1 MDNKKMPRETVTQ
14 KKGMMGSLLSF
25 FGIGKKK
32 SPGKHGRFNPFK
44 PKVPTGNYALPAAM
58 QAEVRLSAI
67 EKRERKD
74 KARKVVHH
82 QQKKL
87 GHHNFA

>member
-1 MDNKKMPRETVTQ
+1 MDNKKMPCETVNQ

-44 PKVPTGNYALPAAM
+44 SKVPTGNYALPAAM

>member
-14 KKGMMGSLLSF
+14 EKGMMGSLLSF

-67 EKRERKD
+67 EKRERKNE
-74 KARKVVHH
+74 ARKAVHH